1 MSKEAQNEL
10 RPAQTDMSFS
20 VSYQSPEGHRPKQT
34 HVKGR
39 RLQEEKAASAVIF
52 AIVNFAAEFRGLQ
65 IHHRNNTT
73 AQNPRGIL
81 VTSFKQKA

>member
-1 MSKEAQNEL
+1 MNRGQP
-10 RPAQTDMSFS
+10 RVTS
-20 VSYQSPEGHRPKQT
+20 VSRRTQTKAET
-34 HVKGR
+34 HVKER
-39 RLQEEKAASAVIF
+39 KLWEEKAASAVIF

-73 AQNPRGIL
+73 ALHPKGIL